1 MVYLSAGEDDVIG
14 FFDFSIH
21 AENHVVVVIVTYEL
35 FLDSIGTFSVV
46 FMIKDLY
53 FTGIVLQLSG
63 IIDVDD

>member
-14 FFDFSIH
+14 FFDFSVH
-21 AENHVVVVIVTYEL
+21 AENYVVVVIVTYEL